1 MRACARVALVSMVV
15 SAGLGLA
22 GCASI
27 DELKDTVS
35 RWFASDNLGG
45 HEGVLPDNVTDA
57 TDRVPPEKMLREDAN
72 KTSKR
77 KDQQARK
84 PQQPQ
89 TVERPNKPS
98 ASVPAETVTTPQR
111 ADAQFTPPQPAP
123 VRLDT
128 PWPQAPSPGTFSR

>member
-1 MRACARVALVSMVV
+1 MVV
-15 SAGLGLA
+15 FAGLGLA

-27 DELKDTVS
+27 DELKGTVS
-35 RWFASDNLGG
+35 TWFS
-45 HEGVLPDNVTDA
+45 DA
-57 TDRVPPEKMLREDAN
+57 TDRILPEKVLSEDAN
-72 KTSKR
+72 KASKR

-128 PWPQAPSPGTFSR
+128 PWPQAPAPGTFSR

>member
-1 MRACARVALVSMVV
+1 MKYKSLIIKLLVSMVV

-27 DELKDTVS
+27 DGLKDTVS
-35 RWFASDNLGG
+35 SWFS
-45 HEGVLPDNVTDA
+45 DA
-57 TDRVPPEKMLREDAN
+57 TDRVPPEKILSEDAN
-72 KTSKR
+72 KASKK

-84 PQQPQ
+84 PQQLQ
-89 TVERPNKPS
+89 TVEHPNKPL
-98 ASVPAETVTTPQR
+98 ASVPAETVTPQR

-128 PWPQAPSPGTFSR
+128 PWPQAPSPETFSR

>member
-1 MRACARVALVSMVV
+1 MRACARVALVPMVV

-45 HEGVLPDNVTDA
+45 QEGVLPDNVPDA

-72 KTSKR
+72 KTSER

-84 PQQPQ
+84 PQQAQ
-89 TVERPNKPS
+89 TVERLNKPS
-98 ASVPAETVTTPQR
+98 ASIPAETVAPQG
-111 ADAQFTPPQPAP
+111 ADAQFPPPQPAP

>member
-35 RWFASDNLGG
+35 RWFVSDNLGG
-45 HEGVLPDNVTDA
+45 HEGTL
-57 TDRVPPEKMLREDAN
+57 PPEKMLREDAN

-77 KDQQARK
+77 KDQPARK
-84 PQQPQ
+84 SPQ
-89 TVERPNKPS
+89 TVEHPN
-98 ASVPAETVTTPQR
+98 TPQG
-111 ADAQFTPPQPAP
+111 ADAQSTPTQPA
-123 VRLDT
+123 RLDT
-128 PWPQAPSPGTFSR
+128 PWPQAPSSETFSR

>member
-1 MRACARVALVSMVV
+1 MKKKSLIIKLLVSMVT

-27 DELKDTVS
+27 DELKNTVS
-35 RWFASDNLGG
+35 GWFS
-45 HEGVLPDNVTDA
+45 DA
-57 TDRVPPEKMLREDAN
+57 TDRVPPEKMLSEDAN
-72 KTSKR
+72 KAPKR

-84 PQQPQ
+84 PQQLQ
-89 TVERPNKPS
+89 TVERPNKPPV
-98 ASVPAETVTTPQR
+98 SVPAETVKPQS

-128 PWPQAPSPGTFSR
+128 PWPQAPSPGPFSR

>member
-1 MRACARVALVSMVV
+1 MRACAWVALVSMVV

-35 RWFASDNLGG
+35 RWFVSDNLGG
-45 HEGVLPDNVTDA
+45 HEGVLPDNVPDA
-57 TDRVPPEKMLREDAN
+57 TDRVSPEKMLREDAN

-77 KDQQARK
+77 RDQQARK

-89 TVERPNKPS
+89 TVERPNKPP
-98 ASVPAETVTTPQR
+98 ASVPAETVTPQG

>member
-15 SAGLGLA
+15 CASLDLA

-45 HEGVLPDNVTDA
+45 REGALPDGVPDA
-57 TDRVPPEKMLREDAN
+57 TDRIPPETMLREDAN
-72 KTSKR
+72 KTSRK
-77 KDQQARK
+77 KDQLARK
-84 PQQPQ
+84 PKQPQ
-89 TVERPNKPS
+89 IKPP
-98 ASVPAETVTTPQR
+98 ASVPAETVTPQGVE
-111 ADAQFTPPQPAP
+111 AQSTPPQPAP

-128 PWPQAPSPGTFSR
+128 PWPQAPPAGTFSR